1 MHLFLLIAGLF
12 LITAVLASK
21 LSAKMG
27 MPALVLFIIVGMLAG
42 SDGFGGIPFDNFALT
57 KNVGMTLLGFI
68 LFAGG
73 LETHWHGI
81 RPILARGLSLATIGV
96 IISCSAVAAFGYYF
110 LKLPL
115 IEALLLGG
123 ILASTDAAAIF
134 GSLRGG
140 GLKIKNNLG
149 PLLEVES
156 GTNDPM
162 AVFLTVTFTAL
173 ATTPGT
179 KPISFIP
186 ALLIQMPI
194 GLLVGVLVG
203 KATIRLINWLRLE
216 FDGLYSVIT
225 IASCAVVLGVTP
237 LIGGNEFIAVY
248 AAGVTLGSGIFVHKT
263 SLIRF
268 HDGLA
273 WLFQIIVFLAL
284 GLLVFPK
291 HLTTMIGPGVL
302 FALFLVFVA
311 RPFSVLVAL
320 GFAKVDWRSKFFIS
334 WAGLKGAFPIILA
347 TYPVLAK
354 LERGEYIFNL
364 VFFAVFASVS
374 IQGLL
379 LRSVGRALNIFE
391 TDSATSE
398 HEVSSDA
405 KLLELKV
412 LPGSFPVGKRIF
424 ELGLPSTA
432 FVVLLRRGATTISPR
447 GQTAVQEGDELV
459 LASRRDDFEELELK
473 LTQTR

>member
-1 MHLFLLIAGLF
+1 MHLFLLITGLF

-42 SDGFGGIPFDNFALT
+42 TDGLGGIPFDNFSLT
-57 KNVGMTLLGFI
+57 QNIGMTLLGFI

-73 LETHWHGI
+73 LETHWHDI
-81 RPILARGLSLATIGV
+81 RPTLSRGLSLATIGV
-96 IISCSAVAAFGYYF
+96 VISCSAVAAFGHYF

-194 GLLVGVLVG
+194 GLIVGVVVG

-225 IASCAVVLGVTP
+225 IASCAVVLGVAP

-248 AAGVTLGSGIFVHKT
+248 AAGVTLGSGVFVHKT

-284 GLLVFPK
+284 GLLVFPT

-320 GFAKVDWRSKFFIS
+320 GFAKVDWRSKFFVS

-379 LRSVGRALNIFE
+379 LRQVGRALNIFE
-391 TDSATSE
+391 SDTAITE

-405 KLLELKV
+405 KLLEVKV
-412 LPGSFPVGKRIF
+412 LPGSFPAGKRIF

-432 FVVLLRRGATTISPR
+432 FVVLLRRGETTISPR
-447 GQTAVQEGDELV
+447 GQTVVQEGDELV

-473 LTQTR
+473 LSQTR